1 MSFDKFLLAFE
12 SCDLSQADQRLQY
25 IRLNS
30 KRIVSVETIC
40 GNTVFMGQVS
50 LIQMLPGELD
60 MTFVKKFS
68 SLSISVEGRS
78 PITNP
83 TEKITNRRRP
93 QKCTE
98 T

>member
-1 MSFDKFLLAFE
+1 MNEGIHLRIGSNSVCRASIHILNICMFEIHMS
-12 SCDLSQADQRLQY
+12 
-25 IRLNS
+25 
-30 KRIVSVETIC
+30 
-40 GNTVFMGQVS
+40 QVL

-60 MTFVKKFS
+60 MTFVKAFS

-83 TEKITNRRRP
+83 TENITKRRMP
-93 QKCTE
+93 KKWME